1 MCISFIC
8 VQLHTIGYPMPN
20 DTPVDT
26 LIATAEASLEAA
38 SNALLHGDTDA
49 AADHLEAA
57 VSNLLRAGSSLLTTI
72 HTADIAALESSI
84 ARILRA
90 LAERFGILPEDY
102 RPVLAFLP
110 ESVDILDSPTKT
122 AAETHLPVSG
132 VCDVV
137 RSVYESEDPK
147 TPELSEEETDAYVA
161 AGRLFIDLLFGQ
173 RTLTDAVFAQ
183 NGAYDTFSEVIA
195 PYLISGAAYVGSAE
209 SYEEKIPELLA
220 GPVRRLVELL
230 AALLTSAFMS
240 GLILL
245 IIRRVL
251 AVRRVRPG
259 MVDNVIFVGS
269 VASLTAANLPM
280 FVDGAWQV
288 AAELRNLQEII
299 KRTDDGVEIPIT

>member
-1 MCISFIC
+1 
-8 VQLHTIGYPMPN
+8 MPN

-26 LIATAEASLEAA
+26 LIATAEASLDAA
-38 SNALLHGDTDA
+38 SNALLHGDADA
-49 AADHLEAA
+49 AADYLEAA
-57 VSNLLRAGSSLLTTI
+57 VSGLLRAGSSLLASV

-90 LAERFGILPEDY
+90 LAERFGILPEDHQ
-102 RPVLAFLP
+102 PVLALLP
-110 ESVDILDSPTKT
+110 ESVNVLDTSTKT

-137 RSVYESEDPK
+137 RSVYEFEETA
-147 TPELSEEETDAYVA
+147 TPELSEEETDACIS
-161 AGRLFIDLLFGQ
+161 AGRLLLDLLSGQ
-173 RTLTDAVFAQ
+173 RTLTDAVFARD
-183 NGAYDTFSEVIA
+183 GAYDAFSDIAA
-195 PYLISGAAYVGSAE
+195 PYLISGAVFLGGEE
-209 SYEEKIPELLA
+209 STESCEEKIPEMLA

-259 MVDNVIFVGS
+259 MVDNIIFAGS
-269 VASLTAANLPM
+269 MVSLATANLPM
-280 FVDGAWQV
+280 FVDGARQV
-288 AAELRNLQEII
+288 AAELRSLQEII
-299 KRTDDGVEIPIT
+299 ERTDGGVEIPIV